1 MTRLRAKAW
10 SMRAAMFHV
19 PLEAL
24 HQTLEAYLSGL
35 NVSVAGHLS
44 FFYWPHKVSLHLT
57 IKEKAMKVCEY
68 KIRPRHA

>member
-10 SMRAAMFHV
+10 SVRAAMFHV

-44 FFYWPHKVSLHLT
+44 FFCLASKSQGFSSFDNQRKSY
-57 IKEKAMKVCEY
+57 EGM
-68 KIRPRHA
+68 